1 MLKYISERLNEP
13 STWRG
18 LISIATGLGVKLRP
32 DMTEAIISGGL
43 ALMGLINV
51 VRKEKPSDAAP
62 AVDTK
67 VP

>member
-18 LISIATGLGVKLRP
+18 LISIATGLGVKVRP
-32 DMTEAIISGGL
+32 DLAEAIISGGL

-51 VRKEKPSDAAP
+51 ARKEKPSDATP
-62 AVDTK
+62 SVDPK